1 MAVNTLIT
9 TIPAT
14 LNKLDVIQFQA
25 LRFVAG
31 AIKSTPLASMQALT
45 TNNPLKNQIQKMA
58 LILYKKIDMPTLQ
71 QLVVPIKI

>member
-45 TNNPLKNQIQKMA
+45 TNNPLKN
-58 LILYKKIDMPTLQ
+58 
-71 QLVVPIKI
+71 